1 GQWERRCYISS
12 RKLSAEALAQA
23 ARAHWGIENPLAGQ
37 ALSRPS
43 RGLCKRCFPRLA
55 PLSVCPKR
63 HCKSIYNR
71 ILLFHLY
78 QQGKIAENGGL
89 HSSRKTHTMT
99 KAELIAILSDK
110 SGLNKADVLRVL
122 GAFDEVL
129 LDTLADNGELSIM
142 AGKFKVKESAA
153 RTGRNPKTGETIQI
167 PAKRK
172 VAFVASKPLKDRIGG

>member
-1 GQWERRCYISS
+1 
-12 RKLSAEALAQA
+12 
-23 ARAHWGIENPLAGQ
+23 
-37 ALSRPS
+37 
-43 RGLCKRCFPRLA
+43 
-55 PLSVCPKR
+55 
-63 HCKSIYNR
+63 
-71 ILLFHLY
+71 
-78 QQGKIAENGGL
+78 
-89 HSSRKTHTMT
+89 MT